1 VAGTYVCAYFDMLNA
16 EVLIL
21 NNDYQPL
28 NVVNVKR
35 AVVLVFLGKAEV
47 LHTNT
52 HFIATVSGGHEAP
65 SVVRLRYHVRRPY
78 PELHLSRRSVLA
90 RDDYTCQYCGRPSR
104 DLTVDHVAPKRLGGE
119 STWENLVAC
128 CRKCNTRKGDKTLQQ
143 CGMKLIRRPRRP
155 KFIPYIS
162 LSKYVVDGKNQA
174 WKEYLP
180 FVQ

>member
-1 VAGTYVCAYFDMLNA
+1 MLNA

-28 NVVNVKR
+28 NVVNVRR

-52 HFIATVSGGHEAP
+52 HTIQTVGGGYTAP
-65 SVVRLRYHVRRPY
+65 SVVKLRYHVKRPY
-78 PELHLSRRSVLA
+78 PELHLSRRSILG
-90 RDDYTCQYCGRPSR
+90 RDDYTCQYCGKVSR
-104 DLTVDHVAPKRLGGE
+104 DLTVDHVKPKRTGGE

-143 CGMKLIRRPRRP
+143 CGMKLIRKPRRP

-162 LSKYVVDGKNQA
+162 LGKYVVDGKNEA
-174 WKEYLP
+174 WREYLP